1 MTPGGDDW
9 LQARLRWAVVIGS
22 RRLTLSLALAVALA
36 TGCPTAPPLESPD
49 ARYGE
54 SEDEQRL
61 IRDADRLEAEMR
73 EKAIVFDD
81 RELVAY
87 LERVAQP
94 LFPPST
100 GGVRFHFIVVREPTI
115 NAFALANGGIVVHSG
130 LLAAVQNEAQ
140 LAMVLGHEI
149 AHTNYRHQL
158 NGLHDFQRKTVFAKL
173 ATTTLG
179 PAAAAFTGGLGLTAL
194 ELMVGFTYV
203 AVVNGYSREDEQAA
217 DLYGLRAIARAGYAS
232 EQGPQMFLRLN
243 EMADYDAFTTF
254 FYGNHPSNTAREKYT
269 RALIESGEVPRNPD
283 GRLGE
288 TELRA
293 ATRRAVEENVRLRLQ
308 ARHYEYA
315 RLEVERA
322 YGYYGDS
329 ASLRYLE
336 GEIHRLRA
344 EDPEGT
350 AREAAMRAHDPY
362 DSAALEPLRA
372 HRAEELDAAEK
383 SYTRSLEL
391 DPKYFKAQ
399 RGLGEI
405 ALERGQD
412 ADALKLLD
420 GYLDADPNAPDYR
433 YVERLLKRIKAKQ
446 ENPR

>member
-1 MTPGGDDW
+1 MVP
-9 LQARLRWAVVIGS
+9 GS
-22 RRLTLSLALAVALA
+22 RRLTLCLALAALLA
-36 TGCPTAPPLESPD
+36 TRCSTAPPLESAD
-49 ARYGE
+49 AHYGE

-61 IRDADRLEAEMR
+61 ISDADRLEAEMR
-73 EKAIVFDD
+73 AKGVIFED

-87 LERVAQP
+87 LERVAAP

-100 GGVRFHFIVVREPTI
+100 GGARFHFIVLRDPTM

-130 LLAAVQNEAQ
+130 LLAALQNEAQ

-149 AHTNYRHQL
+149 AHTDYRHQL

-179 PAAAAFTGGLGLTAL
+179 PAVAAFTGGLGLAAL
-194 ELMVGFTYV
+194 ELMVGFTYL

-217 DLYGLRAIARAGYAS
+217 DLYGLRAIARAGY
-232 EQGPQMFLRLN
+232 ETEEGPRMFLRLN
-243 EMADYDAFTTF
+243 EMADYDALTTF
-254 FYGNHPSNTAREKYT
+254 FYGNHPANTARERYT
-269 RALIESGEVPRNPD
+269 RALLDDGEVPRNPD
-283 GRLGE
+283 GRVGE

-322 YGYYGDS
+322 WGYYGES

-350 AREAAMRAHDPY
+350 AREAAMRAHKSYDP
-362 DSAALEPLRA
+362 DSLEPLRA
-372 HRAEELDAAEK
+372 QRPAELDAAQE
-383 SYTRSLEL
+383 SYGRALEL

-405 ALERGQD
+405 ALARGQD
-412 ADALKLLD
+412 AEAAKLLD
-420 GYLDADPNAPDYR
+420 GYLDEDPNAPDYR
-433 YVERLLKRIKAKQ
+433 YVERLLKRLKTRQ
-446 ENPR
+446 EGGK